1 VSRYLISDFKMVY
14 RVGIDIGGAFTDLVA
29 YDDETG
35 DFIWVKDETTPH
47 DPSIGV
53 LNTVSKSKIDFLK
66 VFSIIHGQ
74 TLVINTIIEKKGA
87 KVGLITTKGY
97 RDVLE
102 LQRSNRRD
110 MYNFRYKKPQPLVPR
125 YLRLEVDERIMSD
138 GTILR
143 PLNEKDVE
151 KAVQKL
157 LEEGVESICISF
169 INSYANPSHEIKAGE
184 IVRKHTNL
192 PITLGHEITREWRE
206 YERTATA
213 VLNAYVK
220 PKLEKYLEKLEKEFA
235 KQGFSRK
242 PFVMLSSG
250 GVASFD
256 FAKHY
261 PIYTIESGPVAGVIG
276 GIYIAKLVG
285 EKNVIILDGGST
297 TTKASLV
304 ENLTPRVHTEYYVER
319 TRFTAGYPVRVP
331 VVDTFEI
338 GNGGTSIAWI
348 DEIGNLRVGPKA
360 AGAYPGPACYGKG
373 GKEPTVTDA
382 YVVNGLINPEYL
394 LGGAMKIYRD
404 LAVKTIKEK
413 IADHYNISIEEAS
426 EGIIKLANENAAY
439 AIRVV
444 SVQRGYDPRDFTLI
458 AHGGSGPMFAPFIS
472 EELEIKKII
481 VPVIPPGVFSA
492 WGMLT
497 TDIRHDLV
505 VTEVIRLDRED
516 ASKRVNEIYR
526 DLEEKMVEIFKEELG
541 VSEIILQRYADM
553 RYYGQEHTV
562 KVPIPSGRI
571 NSEEVKK
578 IIERFHEYHEREYA
592 FRLDSP
598 VEIVNFH
605 LVGEYKV
612 KKFELKELNNTAD
625 SLDDAVMQERRI
637 YINGE
642 ELEVL
647 VYNKQKLSPQFRI
660 EGPAI
665 IEDPTSTILVLASQ
679 KVIVDKYGNVNI
691 LRGE

>member
-1 VSRYLISDFKMVY
+1 MY

-35 DFIWVKDETTPH
+35 DFVWVKDETTPH

-53 LNTVSKSKIDFLK
+53 LNTVSKSKVDFSK
-66 VFSIIHGQ
+66 VLSIIHGQ
-74 TLVINTIIEKKGA
+74 TLVINTIIERKGA

-110 MYNFRYKKPQPLVPR
+110 MYNFRYKKPQSLIPR
-125 YLRLEVDERIMSD
+125 HLRLEVDERIMSD
-138 GTILR
+138 GAILR
-143 PLNEKDVE
+143 PLNEKEVE
-151 KAVQKL
+151 KSTQKL

-169 INSYANPSHEIKAGE
+169 INSYANPSHEIRAGE
-184 IVRKHTNL
+184 IARKITKL

-220 PKLEKYLEKLEKEFA
+220 PKLEKYLDKLEKEFI

-250 GVASFD
+250 GMASFD
-256 FAKHY
+256 FAKDY

-276 GIYIAKLVG
+276 GVYIAKLVG

-304 ENLTPRVHTEYYVER
+304 EDLTPRVHTEYYVER

-373 GKEPTVTDA
+373 GREPTVTDA
-382 YVVNGLINPEYL
+382 YAVNGLINPEYL

-413 IADHYNISIEEAS
+413 IADHYNISIEEAA
-426 EGIIKLANENAAY
+426 EGVIKLANENAAY
-439 AIRVV
+439 AI
-444 SVQRGYDPRDFTLI
+444 
-458 AHGGSGPMFAPFIS
+458 
-472 EELEIKKII
+472 
-481 VPVIPPGVFSA
+481 
-492 WGMLT
+492 
-497 TDIRHDLV
+497 
-505 VTEVIRLDRED
+505 
-516 ASKRVNEIYR
+516 
-526 DLEEKMVEIFKEELG
+526 
-541 VSEIILQRYADM
+541 
-553 RYYGQEHTV
+553 
-562 KVPIPSGRI
+562 
-571 NSEEVKK
+571 
-578 IIERFHEYHEREYA
+578 
-592 FRLDSP
+592 
-598 VEIVNFH
+598 
-605 LVGEYKV
+605 
-612 KKFELKELNNTAD
+612 
-625 SLDDAVMQERRI
+625 
-637 YINGE
+637 
-642 ELEVL
+642 
-647 VYNKQKLSPQFRI
+647 
-660 EGPAI
+660 
-665 IEDPTSTILVLASQ
+665 
-679 KVIVDKYGNVNI
+679 
-691 LRGE
+691 

>member
-1 VSRYLISDFKMVY
+1 MTYFKSDLKMVY

-35 DFIWVKDETTPH
+35 DFVWVKDETTPH
-47 DPSIGV
+47 DPSVGV
-53 LNTVSKSKIDFLK
+53 LNTVVKSKVDFSRVL
-66 VFSIIHGQ
+66 SIIHGQ
-74 TLVINTIIEKKGA
+74 TLVINTIIERKGA

-110 MYNFRYKKPQPLVPR
+110 MYNFRYKKPQSLVPR
-125 YLRLEVDERIMSD
+125 YLRLEVDERVMSD
-138 GTILR
+138 GTILK
-143 PLNEKDVE
+143 PLNEEDVE
-151 KAVQKL
+151 KATEKL
-157 LEEGVESICISF
+157 LKEGVESICISF
-169 INSYANPSHEIKAGE
+169 INSYANPSHEIRAGE
-184 IVRKHTNL
+184 IVRKNTDL

-220 PKLEKYLEKLEKEFA
+220 PKLEKYLEKLEKEFSR
-235 KQGFSRK
+235 QGFARK

-250 GVASFD
+250 GMASFD
-256 FAKHY
+256 FAKKY

-276 GIYIAKLVG
+276 GIYIAKLIG
-285 EKNVIILDGGST
+285 ERNIIILDGGST

-304 ENLTPRVHTEYYVER
+304 EDLTPRVHTEYYVER

-360 AGAYPGPACYGKG
+360 AGAYPGPSCYGKG
-373 GKEPTVTDA
+373 GEEPTVTDA

-394 LGGAMKIYRD
+394 LGGAMKIYKD

-413 IADHYNISIEEAS
+413 IADHYNISVEEAS
-426 EGIIKLANENAAY
+426 EGVIKLANENAAY

-505 VTEVIRLDRED
+505 VTEIIRLDREN
-516 ASKRVNEIYR
+516 ASRRVNEIYS
-526 DLEEKMVEIFKEELG
+526 DLEQKIVNIFKEELG
-541 VSEIILQRYADM
+541 VVEVVIQRYADM

-562 KVPIPSGRI
+562 KVPLPSGRI
-571 NSEEVKK
+571 DDEEVKK

-612 KKFELKELNNTAD
+612 KKFELKELNNMVS
-625 SLDDAVMQERRI
+625 SLDDAIVQERRI
-637 YINGE
+637 YVNGN
-642 ELEVL
+642 ELRVP
-647 VYNKQKLSPQFRI
+647 VYSKQKLSPRFRI
-660 EGPAI
+660 DGPAI
-665 IEDPTSTILVLASQ
+665 IEDPTSTILVLSSQ
-679 KVIVDKYGNVNI
+679 KAIVDKYGNVNV

>member
-1 VSRYLISDFKMVY
+1 MVY

-35 DFIWVKDETTPH
+35 DFVWVKDETTPH

-53 LNTVSKSKIDFLK
+53 LNTVSKSKVDFLK

-151 KAVQKL
+151 KTVQKL

-612 KKFELKELNNTAD
+612 
-625 SLDDAVMQERRI
+625 
-637 YINGE
+637 
-642 ELEVL
+642 
-647 VYNKQKLSPQFRI
+647 
-660 EGPAI
+660 
-665 IEDPTSTILVLASQ
+665 
-679 KVIVDKYGNVNI
+679 
-691 LRGE
+691 